1 MTEVKYKFQ
10 IGDIVR
16 FHFDGRKIKL
26 PVVGLRPTGGGMKG
40 IDPLY
45 VIRNEA
51 GWYGWDNI
59 ADGDNGMSADGKEI
73 PVHAQFL
80 TLIQR
85 YIPDEDI
92 DVSSLI

>member
-1 MTEVKYKFQ
+1 MTEVKYKYQ

-16 FHFDGRKIKL
+16 FSFEGRKIKL
-26 PVVGLRPTGGGMKG
+26 PVVDLRPTGGGMKRA
-40 IDPLY
+40 DPLY

-51 GWYGWDNI
+51 GWHGWDHI
-59 ADGDNGMSADGKEI
+59 AEGDNGISADGKEI

-80 TLIQR
+80 TLVER

-92 DVSSLI
+92 DISLLI